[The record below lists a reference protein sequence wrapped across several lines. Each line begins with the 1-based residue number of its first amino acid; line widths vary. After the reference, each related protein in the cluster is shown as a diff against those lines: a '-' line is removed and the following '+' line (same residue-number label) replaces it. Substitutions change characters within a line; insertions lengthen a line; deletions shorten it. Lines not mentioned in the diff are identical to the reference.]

1 MKKVKKNRTRKNS
14 KKKIVLIILIV
25 IVCISSYFI
34 INKERENKRA
44 YVQKVSDLSSGFDVS
59 SLPLYGSGIVSDEAS
74 QEIKLQSG
82 EKVAEVYVNAGDT
95 VTKDQKLFSYDA
107 SSLELNLEQEQLSL
121 QQAQTLLKR
130 EQKKLNQIADIKA
143 VSDSSRKQSSDTL
156 NTLSEK
162 ASEAEQA
169 VQDYQS
175 EHADELLQNIFYVDS
190 DPSVVN
196 AQTAYDNFSNGIYSQ
211 EEQAQIDTYSASRD
225 MEGMQMYIS
234 GHLNDLMQNIN
245 DTRDAVTK
253 QRREAYD
260 NFVNG
265 NYTSEE
271 QSQIQS
277 LQNKADLANKAYEDA
292 SNSLSTVVTESDKAS
307 LLRNQQVAV
316 MKAQNQVT
324 SAHEAVKTAQDKV
337 NDAVVKA
344 GMNGTVASIHDPD
357 TSIQEGKPYIVISAS
372 GGVSAMGGVS
382 EFYIGKVKE
391 GDRIKVTDVVTG
403 NESEASLLSISS
415 FPDQSGQISAYGS
428 ANSNT
433 TYYPF
438 TAVLDDPD
446 GFNAGD
452 SIEYQSAEDGHDQMI
467 FLSRAYIRMDE
478 KGAYTF
484 IDNHGKLKRQNVEIT
499 PSSGDPETLI
509 VTKGLKKSDKIAF
522 PYGKKAYEGNETTE
536 NMQTNILGF

>member
-1 MKKVKKNRTRKNS
+1 MKKLKKNRTNKKRK
-14 KKKIVLIILIV
+14 IILIILIV
-25 IVCISSYFI
+25 IACVSSYFI
-34 INKERENKRA
+34 IDKERENNRA
-44 YVQKVSDLSSGFDVS
+44 YVQKVSDLNIGYDDAGLS
-59 SLPLYGSGIVSDEAS
+59 LYGSGIVSDEAS

-107 SSLELNLEQEQLSL
+107 SSLELNLEQEKLSL

-130 EQKKLNQIADIKA
+130 EQKKLNQITDMKA
-143 VSDSSRKQSSDTL
+143 VSDSSKKQSSDNL

-175 EHADELLQNIFYVDS
+175 EHADELLQNIFNVDS
-190 DPSVVN
+190 DPSVMS
-196 AQTAYDNFSNGIYSQ
+196 AQTAYDNFSNGIYAQ
-211 EEQAQIDTYSASRD
+211 EEQAQIDAYNASGD
-225 MEGMQMYIS
+225 TGGLQMYIS
-234 GHLNDLMQNIN
+234 QHLSELMQNIN
-245 DTRDAVTK
+245 DTRDAVTD

-277 LQNKADLANKAYEDA
+277 LQNKADQANKAYEDA
-292 SNSLSTVVTESDKAS
+292 SNSLNTVVTESDKAS

-324 SAHEAVKTAQDKV
+324 SANAAVKTAQDKV
-337 NDAVVKA
+337 NDTVVKA
-344 GMNGTVASIHDPD
+344 GMNGTVASINDPD

-382 EFYIGKVKE
+382 EFDIGKVKE
-391 GDRIKVTDVVTG
+391 GDRIKVTDYVTG
-403 NESEASLLSISS
+403 NESEASILSISS
-415 FPDQSGQISAYGS
+415 FPDQSGQISSYGS
-428 ANSNT
+428 TNGNT

-438 TAVLDDPD
+438 TAILDDPE

-452 SIEYQSAEDGHDQMI
+452 SIEYKSVKDNTDI
-467 FLSRAYIRMDE
+467 ISLSRAYIRMDD

-484 IDNHGKLKRQNVEIT
+484 IDNGNGKLKRQNVEIT
-499 PSSGDPETLI
+499 PSSQDPETVI
-509 VTKGLKKSDKIAF
+509 VTKGLKSSDKIAF

-536 NMQTNILGF
+536 NMPTNILGF

>member
-1 MKKVKKNRTRKNS
+1 MKKLKKNR
-14 KKKIVLIILIV
+14 KKKIALIILIV
-25 IVCISSYFI
+25 IACISSYFI
-34 INKERENKRA
+34 IDKERENKRA
-44 YVQKVSDLSSGFDVS
+44 YVQKVSDLNVGYDDVGLS
-59 SLPLYGSGIVSDEAS
+59 LYGSGIVSDEAS

-82 EKVAEVYVNAGDT
+82 EKVAEVYVNQGDT

-130 EQKKLNQIADIKA
+130 EQKKMNQITDMKA
-143 VSDSSRKQSSDTL
+143 VSDSSKKQSSDNL

-175 EHADELLQNIFYVDS
+175 EHADELLQSVLDADS

-196 AQTAYDNFSNGIYSQ
+196 AQTAYDNFSNGIYTQ
-211 EEQAQIDTYSASRD
+211 EEQAQINAYDASGD
-225 MEGMQMYIS
+225 AGGMQTYIS
-234 GHLNDLMQNIN
+234 GHLNDLMQNIS
-245 DTRDAVTK
+245 DTRNAVTEA
-253 QRREAYD
+253 RREAYD
-260 NFVNG
+260 NFVSG

-271 QSQIQS
+271 QNQIQS
-277 LQNKADLANKAYEDA
+277 LQAKADQANKAYEDA
-292 SNSLSTVVTESDKAS
+292 SNSLNTVVTESDKAS
-307 LLRNQQVAV
+307 MLRNQQVAV

-324 SAHEAVKTAQDKV
+324 SAKAAVKTAQDKV
-337 NDAVVKA
+337 NDTVVKA
-344 GMNGTVASIHDPD
+344 GMNGTVTAVNDPD

-382 EFYIGKVKE
+382 EFDTDKVKE
-391 GDRIKVTDVVTG
+391 GDRIKVTDYVSG
-403 NESEASLLSISS
+403 SESEASILSISS
-415 FPDQSGQISAYGS
+415 FPDQSGQITSYGS
-428 ANSNT
+428 TNGNT

-452 SIEYQSAEDGHDQMI
+452 SIEYKSVKGNTDVI
-467 FLSRAYIRMDE
+467 SLSRAYIRMDD

-484 IDNHGKLKRQNVEIT
+484 IDDGNGKLKRQNVEIT
-499 PSSGDPETLI
+499 PSSQDPETVI
-509 VTKGLKKSDKIAF
+509 VTKGLRSSDKIAF

-536 NMQTNILGF
+536 NMSTNILGF